1 MSRRVHNDTTHDSTD
16 YRINESLSSNINN
29 TQNVK
34 DLKEI
39 LGPLP
44 KVPQSLDES
53 WVRRQSRI
61 SGIYEEVGEF
71 RPRGDISR
79 DSIVSG
85 VYEDMHFESDVKVD
99 DNLSQKSI
107 EKRKR
112 VNTNEFG
119 ISRSHTN
126 TEVDIK
132 RKWWTLRGL
141 TKRFDGPKRDSKSE
155 MEDFEVKQ
163 RKVNR
168 QFKSTFQKSNRNSY
182 STPDLSLLPDTF
194 INCHRGDSK
203 LNLSNT
209 DSIDFLNISFE
220 SISNGYSLDGFG
232 ALTISSKKHQFQDN
246 VLCTNSSSVN
256 LLTTSDCSASSH
268 ENLIEDEPIYQ
279 VPKNIPIRLIDETTG
294 YCIMGPPLKQDF
306 SIKPES
312 IDTGKNNDTSSHYLK
327 MDEVRVELRKKKE
340 EPIYANIEKKT
351 TPLRYSIEEKFPSY
365 FPNEHLYQKPKMKP
379 HTHPIKSPREK
390 PLNIYSP
397 TPRKQNKMRPRKTQE
412 LNNSYENAM
421 LNQIDLEETKIA
433 KSPNRFD
440 TQQYGTL
447 PHQSSRSFMN
457 KMASIDEKNQFGS
470 LPRFKKI
477 DFSPLRVKLNNMF
490 MRYNNGKI

>member
-1 MSRRVHNDTTHDSTD
+1 MLNRRVNNDLTRESTD
-16 YRINESLSSNINN
+16 YRVNESLASNINN

-34 DLKEI
+34 DIKEI

-44 KVPQSLDES
+44 KVPVSLNES

-61 SGIYEEVGEF
+61 SGIYEEIGEF
-71 RPRGDISR
+71 RPKVTDTSR
-79 DSIVSG
+79 DSIASG
-85 VYEDMHFESDVKVD
+85 VYEDMHFESEVKLD
-99 DNLSQKSI
+99 ENPYQKSM

-119 ISRSHTN
+119 ISRSNTN

-132 RKWWTLRGL
+132 KKWWTLRGL
-141 TKRFDGPKRDSKSE
+141 TKRFDGPKRDSKTE
-155 MEDFEVKQ
+155 LDEFEVNK

-168 QFKSTFQKSNRNSY
+168 QFKTTFQKSNRNSY
-182 STPDLSLLPDTF
+182 STPDLSHLPDTF

-209 DSIDFLNISFE
+209 DSIEFLNISFE
-220 SISNGYSLDGFG
+220 SISNGYSLDAFG
-232 ALTISSKKHQFQDN
+232 ALTISNRDKPHTNIF
-246 VLCTNSSSVN
+246 CTNSSSVN
-256 LLTTSDCSASSH
+256 LLNTSECSISLN
-268 ENLIEDEPIYQ
+268 EKLVEDEPIYQ

-294 YCIMGPPLKQDF
+294 YCIMGAPLKQDF
-306 SIKPES
+306 NPTKPE
-312 IDTGKNNDTSSHYLK
+312 INNIEGNYLK

-340 EPIYANIEKKT
+340 EPIYANIEKKS
-351 TPLRYSIEEKFPSY
+351 TPLRYSVEEKLPSY
-365 FPNEHLYQKPKMKP
+365 FPNEHFYQKPKMKP
-379 HTHPIKSPREK
+379 HSHTIKTPREK

-397 TPRKQNKMRPRKTQE
+397 TPRKHNNSRPRKPKE
-412 LNNSYENAM
+412 LNDSYENAM
-421 LNQIDLEETKIA
+421 MNQIELAE
-433 KSPNRFD
+433 SPNLVTEK

-447 PHQSSRSFMN
+447 PHQSTKSLMHQIPN
-457 KMASIDEKNQFGS
+457 IDAKNHFGS

-490 MRYNNGKI
+490 LRYNNGKI